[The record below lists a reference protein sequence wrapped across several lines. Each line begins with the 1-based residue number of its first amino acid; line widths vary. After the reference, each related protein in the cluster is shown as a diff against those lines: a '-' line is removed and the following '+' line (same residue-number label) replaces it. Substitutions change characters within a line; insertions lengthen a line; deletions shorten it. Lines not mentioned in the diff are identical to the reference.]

1 MRSSSFSRSLGR
13 VMLARMCRG
22 IATLM
27 SQVLGVAEGEVLR
40 LVRIGRRRDVIRIR
54 LRHTLKI
61 RWRRNVPFL
70 NDQLLLIFCMV
81 FDVVLNIGHQS

>member
-1 MRSSSFSRSLGR
+1 M
-13 VMLARMCRG
+13 MLARMCRG

-27 SQVLGVAEGEVLR
+27 SEVLRVAEGEVLR

-54 LRHTLKI
+54 LRRSLKI

-81 FDVVLNIGHQS
+81 FDVVLNIGHQP